1 MFRRRSHEIDP
12 DIIFINAQNLSELD
26 TSQLEGELERPI
38 SRIGVSLFV
47 GALLITG
54 GAFIFQAIRL
64 QVVEG
69 KQYAERSERNRLDSV
84 AVFAE
89 RGVIYDRNGTP
100 LVWNELP
107 DTTATSTAST
117 TDAAPT
123 TIPPTG
129 VQFSRRVYAD
139 NVGGIGAFIGYLTY
153 PRKDRNGNFTS
164 AQLTPQEGLEKFF
177 DKALSGT
184 PGVALRESDVEGSL
198 LSQSIVEPPVHG
210 TSLHLSID
218 ANLQDALYRHLSEA
232 VAKQGFEGGAA
243 GFMDVTNGELL
254 AYVSAPTFD
263 ANIVSQGGEQAEQV
277 IMDKRKLF
285 LDRFALG
292 EFAPGS
298 IVKPFISLA
307 ALNENIISP
316 EKSIFSKGYLE
327 IPNPYNPDKPS
338 IFKDWKAHGYVNMRQ
353 AIAVSSDVYFY
364 VIGGGF
370 QDQKG
375 LGIKRIDDYMQRFG
389 FGSSISN
396 PLFGGKNGQ
405 IPTPEWKEETFDDD
419 WRLGDTYITSIG
431 QFGFLVTPAQMLR
444 SVAAIATQGTL
455 IEPTLLKGDTTYG
468 TTDARTVS
476 FDAADWDVVHD
487 GMELS
492 VKEGTAA
499 PLNGLPFTVAAKT
512 GTAEVGATKDHVH
525 TWTIGYFPADKPRY
539 VFVLM
544 MEKGPKENTL
554 SASRILRGA
563 LDEVLAEHPDLF
575 DLDNS

>member
-1 MFRRRSHEIDP
+1 MRTFKRRNHEIDP
-12 DIIFINAQNLSELD
+12 DIILINAQNLSELD

-47 GALLITG
+47 GALVLTA

-89 RGVIYDRNGTP
+89 RGVIYDRNGVP
-100 LVWNELP
+100 LVWNEIP
-107 DTTATSTAST
+107 ETATSTAT
-117 TDAAPT
+117 TTAPADT
-123 TIPPTG
+123 AG
-129 VQFSRRVYAD
+129 KMEFSRRVYAE
-139 NVGGIGAFIGYLTY
+139 NVRGIGAFIGYLTY

-177 DKALSGT
+177 DKELSGT

-218 ANLQDALYRHLSEA
+218 ANLQDVLYRHLDEA
-232 VAKQGFEGGAA
+232 IAKRGFEGGAA
-243 GFMDVTNGELL
+243 GFMDVTSGELL

-263 ANIVSQGGEQAEQV
+263 ANIVSQGGELAEHE

-298 IVKPFISLA
+298 IIKPFVSLA

-316 EKSIFSKGYLE
+316 DKSIFSKGYLE
-327 IPNPYNPDKPS
+327 IPNPYNPDNPS
-338 IFKDWKAHGYVNMRQ
+338 IFRDWKAHGYVNMRQ

-389 FGSSISN
+389 FGSAIHN
-396 PLFGGKNGQ
+396 PLFGEKNGQ

-455 IEPTLLKGDTTYG
+455 VEPTLIKGDTTYG
-468 TTDARTVS
+468 VNGAGTVS
-476 FDAADWDVVHD
+476 FDDADWDVVRD

-492 VKEGTAA
+492 VEEGTAA

-525 TWTIGYFPADKPRY
+525 TWTVGYFPADKPRY
-539 VFVLM
+539 AFVLM

-554 SASRILRGA
+554 SASRVLRGA
-563 LDEVLAEHPDLF
+563 LDEVLAAHPDLF
-575 DLDNS
+575 Q